1 MTVTV
6 SPSPATATAT
16 VAYTLPEKATHATLE
31 LANTLGVKVLSAE
44 LNGNSGSMTLDL
56 GRLAGGVYCYTVR
69 CGELVETGKLV
80 VVK

>member
-1 MTVTV
+1 M

-16 VAYTLPEKATHATLE
+16 VAYTLPGKATRATLE
-31 LANTLGVKVLSAE
+31 LANTLGVTVLSAE
-44 LNGNSGSMTLDL
+44 LSGNRGSMTLDL
-56 GRLAGGVYCYTVR
+56 IRLAAGVYCYTVR